1 MLIILKEVKWL
12 LKKILKVLF
21 TLTGGVTGYILSE
34 QILKMELINKN
45 NTLLFITNNMAYKVI
60 FMILLSLAFA
70 FILFLFS
77 PIIINYIISGI
88 EYVERILQKR
98 PAGEI
103 LFGTAGAI
111 IGLIISTLFLNQLK
125 TESILWTFLTIII
138 TVIVVVICTDIA
150 VRKREDIYSFF
161 VSLKKTSSSIK
172 DKKSK
177 NKGTSKVLD
186 TSVII
191 DGRILDICQTGFV
204 EGVLIVPEFVLEELR
219 HIADSSDDLKR
230 TRGRRGLDILNKM
243 QTELKLPLEISE
255 TDFKD
260 VKEVDSKLLK
270 LAQSLNGKVITNDYN
285 LNKVAKFQGVEV
297 LNINE
302 LANAIKPIVLPGEE
316 MKIQVVKDGKESGQ
330 GIGYLDDGTMIV
342 VEGAKKH
349 IGEFMDVQVTS
360 VLQTAAGRMIF
371 AKRKNN

>member
-1 MLIILKEVKWL
+1 M